1 MLNIRKKDDRGH
13 ARIGWLNSWHSFSF
27 ADYYDPK
34 HMGFGHLRVLNDDR
48 IDAASGFGTHPHQNM
63 EIITYVLDG
72 VLEHKD
78 SMGNGGLIRPGD
90 VQRMSAGTGIA
101 HSEFNHSKTES
112 VHLLQIWFLPDAQGY
127 TPGYQQKTF
136 SDADKRGQFKLV
148 VSNHGKEGSLS
159 LNQDVNFYAGLFNGD
174 EQDELI
180 IPAQREVWIQVALGS
195 INVNGQTLTAG
206 DGASLTKA
214 GTLNFTHGN
223 NANVVVFDMAR
234 RQ

>member
-13 ARIGWLNSWHSFSF
+13 AHIGWLNSWHSFSF

-101 HSEFNHSKTES
+101 HSEFNHSK
-112 VHLLQIWFLPDAQGY
+112 
-127 TPGYQQKTF
+127 
-136 SDADKRGQFKLV
+136 
-148 VSNHGKEGSLS
+148 
-159 LNQDVNFYAGLFNGD
+159 
-174 EQDELI
+174 
-180 IPAQREVWIQVALGS
+180 
-195 INVNGQTLTAG
+195 
-206 DGASLTKA
+206 
-214 GTLNFTHGN
+214 
-223 NANVVVFDMAR
+223 
-234 RQ
+234 